1 MLASLGDG
9 LRRRGPGDQA
19 PAGPL
24 RNPRSVAYRNTTDS
38 RLLQSWRVPG
48 HRLMSSGANDKPK
61 SDDAKPDDEPP
72 GSDRVIR
79 DAEGVI
85 VGARSA
91 GPKILGV
98 IDLKPK
104 PKPAAEPPA
113 AAPARRPPEII
124 VEQAGPD
131 GPKGRASAHKA
142 REVRSVRR
150 APGRRT
156 TRRAGKP
163 SSAGTAE
170 MSDEKKRIRVDE
182 AISIGDLAKQ
192 MGVKAPKV
200 IRVVWGMGI
209 RNATVNTTVDVET
222 AELVAVEFGYRVEDV
237 SFDESELLD
246 GEEPEA
252 EAGELRA
259 PVIAVMGHVDH
270 GKTTLLDRLRR
281 ANVAGGEAGGIT
293 QHVGAYRVETAAG
306 PMVFVDTPGHAA
318 FTAMRERGAHLG
330 DITVIVIAA
339 DDGVM
344 PTTIEA
350 LELVKAADVPIL
362 VAVNKCD
369 LPDADV
375 GKVER
380 QLMEHGILS
389 ETYGGDTPIV
399 RIAAKLGQ
407 GLDELIDQL
416 AVLAE
421 LLELRATAEG
431 RASGVVLESRVDR
444 GRGVIATVLVQS
456 GTLNRGD
463 VVVAGESSG
472 RVSALIPS
480 GDLPVDPDEQGDDS
494 GGKPKKGKKKKE
506 KPKGGKSQPTTVQ
519 ATGPST
525 VVEIAGLDEPPGVGI
540 SFHVVEDDKAAK
552 VLVNHRREQRKRRE
566 GARAAAPSFADRLA
580 AERRAALPTIALV
593 LRADVQGSLEAV
605 EQIIAEIRSDK
616 VSTKVISAGVGEIT
630 EGDIKLATGARQS
643 GSNVVPAILGFG
655 VKAGGKVV
663 GLADGETIPIRCA
676 KVIYELGEQLRA
688 LMLDQIEPSYIEH
701 PLGRAE
707 VRKLFPTSAG
717 TVCGCR
723 VLDGKI
729 QRNAG
734 IRILRGDEVVGSTK
748 LASLRIVDRDVKEVG
763 TDQECGILLADFGD
777 TREGDVLQ
785 AFELEAIPPTL

>member
-1 MLASLGDG
+1 
-9 LRRRGPGDQA
+9 
-19 PAGPL
+19 
-24 RNPRSVAYRNTTDS
+24 
-38 RLLQSWRVPG
+38 
-48 HRLMSSGANDKPK
+48 MSSGANDKPK
-61 SDDAKPDDEPP
+61 SADAKPDDQPA

-104 PKPAAEPPA
+104 PRTAEAPPTGNKP
-113 AAPARRPPEII
+113 AAPARKPAEII
-124 VEQAGPD
+124 IEPVGE

-209 RNATVNTTVDVET
+209 RNATVNTTIDVET
-222 AELVAVEFGYRVEDV
+222 AELVAADFGYRVEDV

-293 QHVGAYRVETAAG
+293 QHVGAYRVETVAG

-318 FTAMRERGAHLG
+318 FTAMRERGAHLT
-330 DITVIVIAA
+330 DIVVIVVAA
-339 DDGVM
+339 NDGVM

-350 LELVKAADVPIL
+350 LELVKTADVPIL

-375 GKVER
+375 ARVER
-380 QLMEHGILS
+380 QLMEHGVLS

-416 AVLAE
+416 GVLAE
-421 LLELRATAEG
+421 LQELRATADG
-431 RASGVVLESRVDR
+431 RASGLVLESRVDR
-444 GRGVIATVLVQS
+444 GRGVIATVLIQS

-472 RVSALIPS
+472 RISALIPS
-480 GDLPVDPDEQGDDS
+480 GDLPVEPDEQDEDK
-494 GGKPKKGKKKKE
+494 GKPKKGKKKKD

-519 ATGPST
+519 SSGPST
-525 VVEIAGLDEPPGVGI
+525 VVEIAGLDEPPAVGI
-540 SFHVVEDDKAAK
+540 AFNAVEDDKAAK

-630 EGDIKLATGARQS
+630 EGDIKLATTARQS
-643 GSNVVPAILGFG
+643 GANVIPAILGFG
-655 VKAGGKVV
+655 VKAGAKAA
-663 GLADGETIPIRCA
+663 GLAEAESIPIRCA
-676 KVIYELGEQLRA
+676 KVIYELGEQLGA

-707 VRKLFPTSAG
+707 VRKLFPTSVG
-717 TVCGCR
+717 IVCGCR

-734 IRILRGDEVVGSTK
+734 IRVLRGNEVVGSTK

-777 TREGDVLQ
+777 IREGDVLQ
-785 AFELEAIPPTL
+785 AFELEAIAPTL